1 MKCLEGNNISKS
13 FNRRRVVKGV
23 SLKVKQGEIIG
34 LLGPNGAG
42 KTTTFLMLLGIHFPE
57 TGRILLDDRDIT
69 KEAVYIRARRGISF
83 LPQEPSIFKG
93 LTVKENILAIM
104 QMNRHTN
111 GKSGKSRKQGS
122 QCTQPAVRNIN
133 EILSEMG
140 LSDLTHRKAVLLSGG
155 ERRRLEI
162 ARSLVLSPDF
172 LLLDEPF
179 AGIDPIQ
186 IKEIQDM
193 IVSFKAKGLGVIIT
207 DHNVREILKIT
218 DRSYIIN
225 KGEVIFEGDSEKL
238 ITNERVKQE
247 YLGKEFRW
255 N

>member
-1 MKCLEGNNISKS
+1 MKKLEGINISKS
-13 FNRRRVVKGV
+13 FNRRVVVHGI
-23 SLKVKQGEIIG
+23 SLKVYQGEIIG

-42 KTTTFLMLLGIHFPE
+42 KTTTFLMMLGIHKPE
-57 TGRILLDDRDIT
+57 TGKIMLNDNDIT
-69 KEAVYIRARRGISF
+69 KEPVYIRARLGISF

-93 LTVKENILAIM
+93 LSVKENIEAIM
-104 QMNRHTN
+104 DMHPDKR
-111 GKSGKSRKQGS
+111 SL
-122 QCTQPAVRNIN
+122 NILQ
-133 EILSEMG
+133 ILAEMG
-140 LSDLTHRKAVLLSGG
+140 LTELGNRKANLLSGG

-186 IKEIQDM
+186 IKEIQKL
-193 IVSFKAKGLGVIIT
+193 IKTFKEKGLGIIIT

-225 KGEVIFEGDSEKL
+225 KGEVIFQGDSEKL
-238 ITNERVKQE
+238 ISNERVKNE

>member
-1 MKCLEGNNISKS
+1 MKTLEGINISKS
-13 FNRRRVVKGV
+13 FKNRVVV
-23 SLKVKQGEIIG
+23 DSISMKVNQGEIIG

-42 KTTTFLMLLGIHFPE
+42 KTTIFLMMLGIYSPDK
-57 TGRILLDDRDIT
+57 GKIYLNGNNIT
-69 KEAVYIRARRGISF
+69 KLPIYIRARRGISF

-93 LTVKENILAIM
+93 LSVLENILAVMDMYSDI
-104 QMNRHTN
+104 
-111 GKSGKSRKQGS
+111 KSI
-122 QCTQPAVRNIN
+122 NIN

-140 LSDLTHRKAVLLSGG
+140 LYELKGRKAYLLSGG

-162 ARSLVLSPDF
+162 ARSLILSPDF

-186 IKEIQDM
+186 IKELQM
-193 IVSFKAKGLGVIIT
+193 IIKSFKEKGLGIIIT

-225 KGEVIFEGDSEKL
+225 KGEIIFQGDSEEL
-238 ITNERVKQE
+238 ISDERVKNE

>member
-1 MKCLEGNNISKS
+1 MKTLEGKGMSISFKKRRVVNNIS
-13 FNRRRVVKGV
+13 VKV
-23 SLKVKQGEIIG
+23 SSGEVIG

-42 KTTTFLMLLGIHFPE
+42 KTTTFHMILGIHRPE
-57 TGRILLDDRDIT
+57 SGQILLNDVDIT
-69 KEAVYIRARRGISF
+69 RYPVFMRARAGIGF
-83 LPQEPSIFKG
+83 LPQEPSVFRGMSVIDNIY
-93 LTVKENILAIM
+93 TVLEHRKE
-104 QMNRHTN
+104 
-111 GKSGKSRKQGS
+111 KK
-122 QCTQPAVRNIN
+122 
-133 EILSEMG
+133 EIDIEGVLDEMG
-140 LSDLTHRKAVLLSGG
+140 LSELRNRKASFLSGG

-162 ARSLVLSPDF
+162 ARSLVLDPDF

-186 IKEIQDM
+186 INEIRKL
-193 IVSFKAKGLGVIIT
+193 IKSFKNKGLGIIIT

-225 KGEVIFEGDSEKL
+225 KGELIFQGNSAEL
-238 ITNERVKQE
+238 ISDKRVKEE

>member
-1 MKCLEGNNISKS
+1 MNRLEGIGMSMSFKQRKVVKNISIH
-13 FNRRRVVKGV
+13 VEE
-23 SLKVKQGEIIG
+23 GEIIG

-42 KTTTFLMLLGIHFPE
+42 KTTTFHMILGIHKPE
-57 TGRILLDDRDIT
+57 SGKIVLNGQDIT
-69 KEAVYIRARRGISF
+69 KLPVYMRARMGIGF

-93 LTVKENILAIM
+93 LSVIENIESVIEY
-104 QMNRHTN
+104 NKN
-111 GKSGKSRKQGS
+111 IESK
-122 QCTQPAVRNIN
+122 NIN
-133 EILSEMG
+133 EVMNEMG
-140 LSDLTHRKAVLLSGG
+140 ITELKNRKAYLLSGG

-162 ARSLVLSPDF
+162 ARSLVLNPTF

-186 IKEIQDM
+186 IGEIRNLIQ
-193 IVSFKAKGLGVIIT
+193 SFKKKKIGIIIT

-225 KGEVIFEGDSEKL
+225 KGELIFQGNSFNLINDDRVIE
-238 ITNERVKQE
+238 E

-255 N
+255 H

>member
-1 MKCLEGNNISKS
+1 MKRLEGTNISKS
-13 FNRRRVVKGV
+13 FKNRRVVDHV
-23 SLKVKQGEIIG
+23 SLSVDQGEIVG

-42 KTTTFLMLLGIHFPE
+42 KTTTFLMILGIHKPE
-57 TGRILLDDRDIT
+57 TGQILLNNKDIT
-69 KEAVYIRARRGISF
+69 RQPVYVRAREGIGF
-83 LPQEPSIFKG
+83 LPQEPSVFKG
-93 LTVKENILAIM
+93 LTVEENVRAIMDMHPKRKNLDIGSILA
-104 QMNRHTN
+104 
-111 GKSGKSRKQGS
+111 
-122 QCTQPAVRNIN
+122 
-133 EILSEMG
+133 EMG
-140 LSDLTHRKAVLLSGG
+140 LSELKQRKAYVLSGG

-162 ARSLVLSPDF
+162 ARSLVLEPDF

-186 IKEIQDM
+186 INEIQRL
-193 IVSFKAKGLGVIIT
+193 IVSLKEKGLGVIIT

-225 KGEVIFEGDSEKL
+225 RGEVIFQGDSSKL
-238 ITNERVKQE
+238 ITNQRVKEE

>member
-1 MKCLEGNNISKS
+1 MKELEGINISKS
-13 FNRRRVVKGV
+13 FKGRRVVDNV
-23 SLKVKQGEIIG
+23 SIHVKQGEIIG

-42 KTTTFLMLLGIHFPE
+42 KTTTFLMILGLHKPDNGMI
-57 TGRILLDDRDIT
+57 RLNSQDIT
-69 KEAVYIRARRGISF
+69 RLPVYIRARRGISF
-83 LPQEPSIFKG
+83 LPQEPSVFKG
-93 LTVKENILAIM
+93 LTVKENVTAIVDM
-104 QMNRHTN
+104 HRRQ
-111 GKSGKSRKQGS
+111 KSSK
-122 QCTQPAVRNIN
+122 ID
-133 EILSEMG
+133 EILEEMG
-140 LSDLTHRKAVLLSGG
+140 LRELQHRKAYQLSGG

-186 IKEIQDM
+186 IGELQILIKALKE
-193 IVSFKAKGLGVIIT
+193 KGLGIIIT

-225 KGEVIFEGDSEKL
+225 KGEAIFQGDSQEL
-238 ITNERVKQE
+238 IVNERVKDE

>member
-1 MKCLEGNNISKS
+1 MKCLEGKNISKS
-13 FNRRRVVKGV
+13 FNRRRVVNGV
-23 SLKVKQGEIIG
+23 SLKVNQGEIIG

-42 KTTTFLMLLGIHFPE
+42 KTTTFLMLLGIHTPE
-57 TGRILLDDRDIT
+57 TGQILLDNCDIT

-104 QMNRHTN
+104 QMNRHTD
-111 GKSGKSRKQGS
+111 GKAQGQESR
-122 QCTQPAVRNIN
+122 PAARNIN
-133 EILSEMG
+133 EVLFEMG
-140 LSDLTHRKAVLLSGG
+140 LSELSHRKAVLLSGG

-193 IVSFKAKGLGVIIT
+193 IVSFKSKGLGVIIT

-218 DRSYIIN
+218 DRSYIIH

-238 ITNERVKQE
+238 ISNERVKQE
-247 YLGKEFRW
+247 YLGREFRW

>member
-1 MKCLEGNNISKS
+1 MNN
-13 FNRRRVVKGV
+13 V
-23 SLKVKQGEIIG
+23 SLKVNQGEIIG

-42 KTTTFLMLLGIHFPE
+42 KTTTFLMLLGIHTPE
-57 TGRILLDDRDIT
+57 TGRILLDNCDIT

-83 LPQEPSIFKG
+83 LPQEPSVFKG

-104 QMNRHTN
+104 EMNRYTN
-111 GKSGKSRKQGS
+111 GKSRAKGARSRS
-122 QCTQPAVRNIN
+122 PMRNIN
-133 EILSEMG
+133 EVLLEMG
-140 LSDLTHRKAVLLSGG
+140 LSELTNRKAVLLSGG

-162 ARSLVLSPDF
+162 ARSLALSPDF

-193 IVSFKAKGLGVIIT
+193 IVSFKAKGLGIIIT

-238 ITNERVKQE
+238 IANERVKQE

>member
-1 MKCLEGNNISKS
+1 MKRLEGTNISKS
-13 FNRRRVVKGV
+13 FKNRLVVN
-23 SLKVKQGEIIG
+23 KVTLEVNQGEIVG

-42 KTTTFLMLLGIHFPE
+42 KTTTFLMMLGVYKPE
-57 TGRILLDDRDIT
+57 TGNILLNNMDIT
-69 KEAVYIRARRGISF
+69 RQPVYIRAREGISF

-93 LTVKENILAIM
+93 LTVQENILAIM
-104 QMNRHTN
+104 DMHP
-111 GKSGKSRKQGS
+111 SRKS
-122 QCTQPAVRNIN
+122 PHIDI
-133 EILSEMG
+133 ILAEMG
-140 LSDLTHRKAVLLSGG
+140 LTELKNRKAYVLSGG

-186 IKEIQDM
+186 IKELQNLI
-193 IVSFKAKGLGVIIT
+193 ISLKEKGLGVIIT

-225 KGEVIFEGDSEKL
+225 RGEVIFQGDSNTL
-238 ITNERVKQE
+238 FTNQRVKDE

>member
-1 MKCLEGNNISKS
+1 MKTLEGKGMSMSFKKRRVVNNISI
-13 FNRRRVVKGV
+13 
-23 SLKVKQGEIIG
+23 KVCSGEVIG

-42 KTTTFLMLLGIHFPE
+42 KTTTFHMILGIHRPE
-57 TGRILLDDRDIT
+57 SGKILLNNINIT
-69 KEAVYIRARRGISF
+69 KYPVYMRARSGIGF
-83 LPQEPSIFKG
+83 LPQEPSVFRGMSVIDNIYAVLEHRKEKKE
-93 LTVKENILAIM
+93 VKIEEVLD
-104 QMNRHTN
+104 
-111 GKSGKSRKQGS
+111 
-122 QCTQPAVRNIN
+122 
-133 EILSEMG
+133 EMG
-140 LSDLTHRKAVLLSGG
+140 LSDLRNRKASYLSGG

-162 ARSLVLSPDF
+162 ARSLVLNPDF

-186 IKEIQDM
+186 INEIRKL
-193 IVSFKAKGLGVIIT
+193 ILSFKEKGLGIIIT

-225 KGEVIFEGDSEKL
+225 KGELIFQGNSLEL
-238 ITNERVKQE
+238 ISNKRVKEE

>member
-1 MKCLEGNNISKS
+1 MKELEGIGISKS
-13 FNRRRVVKGV
+13 FKGRRVVNNV
-23 SLKVKQGEIIG
+23 SIHVKQGEIIG

-42 KTTTFLMLLGIHFPE
+42 KTTTFLMILGLHKPDNGMI
-57 TGRILLDDRDIT
+57 RLNSQDIT
-69 KEAVYIRARRGISF
+69 RLPVYIRSRRGISF
-83 LPQEPSIFKG
+83 LPQEPSVFKG
-93 LTVKENILAIM
+93 LTVKENVTAIVDM
-104 QMNRHTN
+104 HHRQ
-111 GKSGKSRKQGS
+111 KSSK
-122 QCTQPAVRNIN
+122 ID
-133 EILSEMG
+133 EILGEMG
-140 LSDLTHRKAVLLSGG
+140 LTELQNRKAYRLSGG

-186 IKEIQDM
+186 IGELQILIKTLKE
-193 IVSFKAKGLGVIIT
+193 KGLGIIIT

-225 KGEVIFEGDSEKL
+225 KGEVIFQGDSQEL
-238 ITNERVKQE
+238 IVNERVKDE

>member
-1 MKCLEGNNISKS
+1 MKKLEGINISKS
-13 FNRRRVVKGV
+13 FNRRVVVHGI
-23 SLKVKQGEIIG
+23 SLEVYQGEIIG

-42 KTTTFLMLLGIHFPE
+42 KTTTFLMMLGIHKPE
-57 TGRILLDDRDIT
+57 TGKILLNGKDIT
-69 KEAVYIRARRGISF
+69 KDPVYIRARLGISF

-93 LTVKENILAIM
+93 LSVQENVEAIMDMHPDRRNLDIGKILA
-104 QMNRHTN
+104 
-111 GKSGKSRKQGS
+111 
-122 QCTQPAVRNIN
+122 
-133 EILSEMG
+133 EMG
-140 LSDLTHRKAVLLSGG
+140 LSELGNRKAYLLSGG

-162 ARSLVLSPDF
+162 ARSLVLAPDF

-186 IKEIQDM
+186 IKEIQKL
-193 IVSFKAKGLGVIIT
+193 IKTFREKGLGIIIT

-225 KGEVIFEGDSEKL
+225 KGEVIFQGDSEKL
-238 ITNERVKQE
+238 IANERVKNE

>member
-1 MKCLEGNNISKS
+1 MKHLEGNGISKS
-13 FNRRRVVKGV
+13 FKNRLVVNNISLRVN
-23 SLKVKQGEIIG
+23 QGEIIG

-42 KTTTFLMLLGIHFPE
+42 KTTTFLMILGIHRPE
-57 TGRILLDDRDIT
+57 TGNILLNNVDIT
-69 KEAVYIRARRGISF
+69 REPVYMRARMGIGF

-93 LTVKENILAIM
+93 LTVKDNILAIM
-104 QMNRHTN
+104 GMHPQR
-111 GKSGKSRKQGS
+111 RS
-122 QCTQPAVRNIN
+122 QDVDVEIENI
-133 EILSEMG
+133 LTEMG
-140 LSDLTHRKAVLLSGG
+140 ILELKNRKAYLLSGG

-179 AGIDPIQ
+179 AGIDPLQ
-186 IKEIQDM
+186 IKEIQNL
-193 IVSFKAKGLGVIIT
+193 IIKLKERGLGVIIT

-225 KGEVIFEGDSEKL
+225 RGEIIFQGNSREL
-238 ITNERVKQE
+238 IANERVKTE

>member
-1 MKCLEGNNISKS
+1 MEMKRLEAHRISKS
-13 FNRRRVVKGV
+13 FKNRCVVNHV
-23 SLKVKQGEIIG
+23 SLEVNQGEVIG

-42 KTTTFLMLLGIHFPE
+42 KTTTFLMILGIHKPD
-57 TGRILLDDRDIT
+57 TGKILLDNKDIT
-69 KEAVYIRARRGISF
+69 QEPVYIRAREGIGF

-93 LTVKENILAIM
+93 LTVKENIMAIVDM
-104 QMNRHTN
+104 QPGR
-111 GKSGKSRKQGS
+111 KSIKF
-122 QCTQPAVRNIN
+122 NLD
-133 EILSEMG
+133 EILAEMG
-140 LSDLTHRKAVLLSGG
+140 LTELKDKKAYVLSGG

-186 IKEIQDM
+186 IKEIQNL
-193 IVSFKAKGLGVIIT
+193 ILKLQEKGLGIIIT

-218 DRSYIIN
+218 ARSYIIN
-225 KGEVIFEGDSEKL
+225 RGEVIFQGDSSEL
-238 ITNERVKQE
+238 IQDERVKNE

>member
-1 MKCLEGNNISKS
+1 MEMKRLEVHNISKS
-13 FNRRRVVKGV
+13 FKNRCVVDHV
-23 SLKVKQGEIIG
+23 SLVVSQGEVIG

-42 KTTTFLMLLGIHFPE
+42 KTTTFLMILGIHKAE
-57 TGRILLDDRDIT
+57 TGNILLNDMDIT
-69 KEAVYIRARRGISF
+69 REPVYIRARKGIGF

-93 LTVKENILAIM
+93 LTVKENIAAIVDM
-104 QMNRHTN
+104 QPGH
-111 GKSGKSRKQGS
+111 KSLRF
-122 QCTQPAVRNIN
+122 NID
-133 EILSEMG
+133 EILVEMG
-140 LSDLTHRKAVLLSGG
+140 LTELKYKKAYVLSGG

-186 IKEIQDM
+186 IKELRNLI
-193 IVSFKAKGLGVIIT
+193 KKLKEKGLGIIIT

-225 KGEVIFEGDSEKL
+225 RGEVIFQGDSKEL
-238 ITNERVKQE
+238 IRDERVKNE

>member
-1 MKCLEGNNISKS
+1 MKTLEGKGMSISFKKRRVVNNIS
-13 FNRRRVVKGV
+13 VKV
-23 SLKVKQGEIIG
+23 NSGEVIG

-42 KTTTFLMLLGIHFPE
+42 KTTTFHMILGIHRPE
-57 TGRILLDDRDIT
+57 SGKILLNGNDIT
-69 KEAVYIRARRGISF
+69 RFPVYMRARAGIGF
-83 LPQEPSIFKG
+83 LPQEPSVFRGMSVIDNIYAV
-93 LTVKENILAIM
+93 LEHRKERTKIDIESVLN
-104 QMNRHTN
+104 
-111 GKSGKSRKQGS
+111 
-122 QCTQPAVRNIN
+122 
-133 EILSEMG
+133 EMG
-140 LSDLTHRKAVLLSGG
+140 LSDLRYRKASYLSGG

-186 IKEIQDM
+186 INEIRKL
-193 IVSFKAKGLGVIIT
+193 ISSFRKKGLGIIIT

-225 KGEVIFEGDSEKL
+225 KGELIFQGNSEEL
-238 ITNERVKQE
+238 ISNKRVKDE

>member
-1 MKCLEGNNISKS
+1 MKTLEGKGMSISFKKRRVVNNIS
-13 FNRRRVVKGV
+13 VKV
-23 SLKVKQGEIIG
+23 SSGEVIG

-42 KTTTFLMLLGIHFPE
+42 KTTTFHLILGIHRPE
-57 TGRILLDDRDIT
+57 SGKILLNGKDIT
-69 KEAVYIRARRGISF
+69 RFPVYMRARSGIGF
-83 LPQEPSIFKG
+83 LPQEPSVFRGMSVIDNIYAV
-93 LTVKENILAIM
+93 LEHRKEKTIVDIESVLD
-104 QMNRHTN
+104 
-111 GKSGKSRKQGS
+111 
-122 QCTQPAVRNIN
+122 
-133 EILSEMG
+133 EMG
-140 LSDLTHRKAVLLSGG
+140 LSDLRDRKASFLSGG

-162 ARSLVLSPDF
+162 ARSLVLNPDF

-186 IKEIQDM
+186 INEIRKL
-193 IVSFKAKGLGVIIT
+193 ISSFRKKGLGIIIT

-225 KGEVIFEGDSEKL
+225 KGELIFQGNSEEL
-238 ITNERVKQE
+238 ISNKRVKNE

>member
-1 MKCLEGNNISKS
+1 MKSLEGQYISKS
-13 FNRRRVVKGV
+13 FKGRLVVDKI
-23 SLKVKQGEIIG
+23 SLKVNEGEIIG

-42 KTTTFLMLLGIHFPE
+42 KTTTFMMILGIHKPE
-57 TGRILLDDRDIT
+57 SGKIILNGTDIT
-69 KEAVYIRARRGISF
+69 KESVYMRARQGVSF

-93 LTVKENILAIM
+93 MTVKENIQAIM
-104 QMNRHTN
+104 EMYPHNRT
-111 GKSGKSRKQGS
+111 R
-122 QCTQPAVRNIN
+122 TIE
-133 EILSEMG
+133 EILDEMG
-140 LSDLTHRKAVLLSGG
+140 LGALWNRKAYVLSGG

-162 ARSLVLSPDF
+162 ARSLVLSPNF

-186 IKEIQDM
+186 IKEIQNL
-193 IVSFKAKGLGVIIT
+193 IKSFKEKGLGIIIT
-207 DHNVREILKIT
+207 DHNVRETLKIT

-225 KGEVIFEGDSEKL
+225 RGKVIFQGNPQEL
-238 ITNERVKQE
+238 ITNERVKSE

>member
-13 FNRRRVVKGV
+13 FNKRRVVNNV
-23 SLKVKQGEIIG
+23 SLKVNQGEIIG

-42 KTTTFLMLLGIHFPE
+42 KTTTFLMLLGIYKPE
-57 TGRILLDDRDIT
+57 SGQILLDHRDIT
-69 KEAVYIRARRGISF
+69 RQPVYVRSRQGISF

-104 QMNRHTN
+104 QMNRRTN
-111 GKSGKSRKQGS
+111 GKSGDKRH
-122 QCTQPAVRNIN
+122 ARHIDEVVA
-133 EILSEMG
+133 EMG
-140 LSDLTHRKAVLLSGG
+140 LTELTDRKAVLLSGG

-162 ARSLVLSPDF
+162 ARSLALSPDF

-186 IKEIQDM
+186 IKEIQNM
-193 IVSFKAKGLGVIIT
+193 IVTFKEKGLGIIIT

-238 ITNERVKQE
+238 ISNERVKQE

>member
-1 MKCLEGNNISKS
+1 MEMKRLEIHKISKS
-13 FNRRRVVKGV
+13 FKNRCVVNHV
-23 SLKVKQGEIIG
+23 SLVVNQGEVIG

-42 KTTTFLMLLGIHFPE
+42 KTTTFLMILGIHKAE
-57 TGRILLDDRDIT
+57 TGKILLNDMDIT
-69 KEAVYIRARRGISF
+69 QEPVYIRAREGIGF

-93 LTVKENILAIM
+93 LTVKENIVAIVDM
-104 QMNRHTN
+104 QP
-111 GKSGKSRKQGS
+111 GYKSLRF
-122 QCTQPAVRNIN
+122 NID
-133 EILSEMG
+133 EILAEMG
-140 LSDLTHRKAVLLSGG
+140 LTELKHKKAYVLSGG

-186 IKEIQDM
+186 IKELQNLIN
-193 IVSFKAKGLGVIIT
+193 KLKGRGLGIIIT

-225 KGEVIFEGDSEKL
+225 RGVVIFQGDSREL
-238 ITNERVKQE
+238 IRDERVKNE

>member
-1 MKCLEGNNISKS
+1 MKRLQGNKISKS
-13 FNRRRVVKGV
+13 FDNRRVVNGISV
-23 SLKVKQGEIIG
+23 VVNQGEIIG

-42 KTTTFLMLLGIHFPE
+42 KTTTFLMMVGIHKPE
-57 TGRILLDDRDIT
+57 TGSIMLDDLDIT
-69 KEAVYIRARRGISF
+69 RESVYKRARMGIGF

-93 LTVKENILAIM
+93 LTVKDNILAILD
-104 QMNRHTN
+104 MNPVVGTRDID
-111 GKSGKSRKQGS
+111 
-122 QCTQPAVRNIN
+122 A
-133 EILSEMG
+133 ILEEMG
-140 LSDLTHRKAVLLSGG
+140 IYELRNRKAYVLSGG

-186 IKEIQDM
+186 IRELRLLILDLK
-193 IVSFKAKGLGVIIT
+193 KKGLGIIIT

-225 KGEVIFEGDSEKL
+225 KGEVIFQGDSSEL
-238 ITNERVKQE
+238 ITNERAIDE